1 MNFVTDVCPSFSFAY
16 ENSEGDLMDNLPRNP
31 KTDHLI
37 NSKLIS
43 FAYLQ
48 IGVIKAAAGLFT
60 YFYIMNDYG
69 FTPMSLFGLT
79 GIKSYRP
86 LDTDVYSPLEPYKG
100 NSCADRLNVAS
111 GCEDHLEE
119 TLDFFTTS
127 MSAIDVRL
135 FFWERPAD
143 DWSRC
148 RWGPNDRAPEFWKV
162 SHFSESQICYTTEAL
177 YYAQCGYLVSM
188 LVV

>member
-1 MNFVTDVCPSFSFAY
+1 
-16 ENSEGDLMDNLPRNP
+16 
-31 KTDHLI
+31 
-37 NSKLIS
+37 
-43 FAYLQ
+43 
-48 IGVIKAAAGLFT
+48 
-60 YFYIMNDYG
+60 
-69 FTPMSLFGLT
+69 
-79 GIKSYRP
+79 
-86 LDTDVYSPLEPYKG
+86 
-100 NSCADRLNVAS
+100 
-111 GCEDHLEE
+111 
-119 TLDFFTTS
+119 